1 MSPIVHLDGSS
12 RTSAFT
18 LIELM
23 AVIGIIGILGGV
35 LLGSVAFA
43 KKKAELVTCIGR
55 ERQLGVA
62 FQAYASDN
70 KGRLLQ
76 PKNDSS
82 HRWPIL
88 IAGYIDLGSVPIS
101 NLYQLP
107 LLKCP
112 TQENVVGA
120 SGVFGYNQAL
130 EQSTAV
136 PVAVPLVTL
145 SNPAGFPVLAT
156 SDGAGGGGLRLSR
169 GGPPA
174 KAQGL
179 GYSGKTDTFGPS
191 PNFDTKAVFL
201 FADWHVE
208 ARSVCDANQWPWNDP
223 QAFLVH

>member
-1 MSPIVHLDGSS
+1 
-12 RTSAFT
+12 
-18 LIELM
+18 
-23 AVIGIIGILGGV
+23 
-35 LLGSVAFA
+35 
-43 KKKAELVTCIGR
+43 VTCIGR
-55 ERQLGVA
+55 ERELGVA

-76 PKNDSS
+76 PQNDSS

-88 IAGYIDLGSVPIS
+88 IAGYLDLGSVPIS

-112 TQENVVGA
+112 TQESIVGA
-120 SGVFGYNQAL
+120 SGVFGYNQVLDLSA
-130 EQSTAV
+130 SV

-145 SNPAGFPVLAT
+145 SKPATFPVLAT
-156 SDGAGGGGLRLSR
+156 SDGEGGGGLRLSR
-169 GGPPA
+169 GGPPP
-174 KAQGL
+174 KALAL
-179 GYSGKTDTFGPS
+179 GYAGKTDTFGPS
-191 PNFDTKAVFL
+191 PNFDTKAVLL